1 MTTDVARVTPDPVTA
16 DPLRPLRAALLAA
29 ARDDAGRSVRAAESA
44 AGERLVEARASA
56 DGLLAEA
63 RTRGESEAATLV
75 AAEAAAAQRAAR
87 RVVLTAQREVYDRLR
102 TAAGMAVRDLL
113 TDDATRA
120 RLAAT
125 LRSRLGGDA
134 EVAPT
139 PDGGLRATAAD
150 GRAVDASVA
159 TLVDLALDTLDG
171 EALWS
176 TP

>member
-1 MTTDVARVTPDPVTA
+1 MTTDLARTA
-16 DPLRPLRAALLAA
+16 PGPATAEPLRPLRAALLAT
-29 ARDDAGRSVRAAESA
+29 ARDDAERSVRAAEAA
-44 AGERLVEARASA
+44 AGDRVAEARTRA
-56 DGLLAEA
+56 DALLAEA
-63 RTRGESEAATLV
+63 RARGAAEAATMV
-75 AAEAAAAQRAAR
+75 ATEAAAAQRAAR
-87 RVVLTAQREVYDRLR
+87 RVVLTAQREVYERLR
-102 TAAGMAVRDLL
+102 KAGGAAVRDLL
-113 TDDATRA
+113 TDDDTRT

-134 EVAPT
+134 EVAAT
-139 PDGGLRATAAD
+139 PDGGLRATAPD

>member
-1 MTTDVARVTPDPVTA
+1 MTTDLARTAPGPATA
-16 DPLRPLRAALLAA
+16 DPLRPLHAALLAT
-29 ARDDAGRSVRAAESA
+29 ARDDAERTVRAAETA
-44 AGERLVEARASA
+44 AVERLAEGRTRA

-63 RTRGESEAATLV
+63 RARGEAEAATMV

-102 TAAGMAVRDLL
+102 TAAGAAVRDLL
-113 TDDATRA
+113 ADDASRA
-120 RLAAT
+120 RLAAM

-134 EVAPT
+134 EVVPT
-139 PDGGLRATAAD
+139 PDGGLRATAPD
-150 GRAVDASVA
+150 GRAVDASVV

>member
-1 MTTDVARVTPDPVTA
+1 MTTDLARATPGPATA

-29 ARDDAGRSVRAAESA
+29 ARDDAERSLRSAEAA
-44 AGERLVEARASA
+44 AGERLAEARTRA

-63 RTRGESEAATLV
+63 RARGEAEAATLV

-102 TAAGMAVRDLL
+102 TAAGAAVRDLL

-139 PDGGLRATAAD
+139 PDGGLRATADD